1 MKTPI
6 RRQLGVVGMASLLL
20 LTGNVASA
28 DVGVRIKDLGRI
40 GGVRD
45 NMIVGY
51 GIVTGLARTGDSSRS
66 QATLQSVVNT
76 LREFGVVVST
86 GQLSSRNVAAVMV
99 TATLPPFARPG
110 DKLDVNVSSM
120 GDARSLVGA
129 TLLMTPLYGPDRR
142 IYALAQGSL
151 LVGGYMFDLNGNVVQ
166 RNHPTAGVISEG
178 AIVETGVASNILREG
193 GTLDFVLFQPD
204 HTTSSRVAAG
214 INRSFGT
221 PIAHAVDAGRVSI
234 TPPAPSQTNLVDFVA
249 SLESISV
256 EPDNRAR
263 VVVNERT
270 GTVVAGGDVRISKVS
285 VMQGDL
291 RVSIVTDYLVSQP
304 EGGLFRPSRNIET
317 RTVPR
322 TRIDVKEGQI
332 NNVSL
337 PAGTTVDALV
347 TALNRIK
354 TNTRDVISVLQA
366 VKRAGALHA
375 ELIVQ

>member
-1 MKTPI
+1 
-6 RRQLGVVGMASLLL
+6 
-20 LTGNVASA
+20 
-28 DVGVRIKDLGRI
+28 
-40 GGVRD
+40 
-45 NMIVGY
+45 
-51 GIVTGLARTGDSSRS
+51 
-66 QATLQSVVNT
+66 LQSVVNT

-129 TLLMTPLYGPDRR
+129 TLLMTPLHGPDRR

-151 LVGGYMFDLNGNVVQ
+151 AVGGYMFDLNGNVVQ

-178 AIVETGVASNILREG
+178 AIVEAGVASNILRAG

-204 HTTSSRVAAG
+204 HTTSSRVAAE
-214 INRSFGT
+214 INRNFGT
-221 PIAHAVDAGRVSI
+221 AIAHAADAGRVSI
-234 TPPAPSQTNLVDFVA
+234 MPPEQSQNNLVDFVA
-249 SLESISV
+249 SLEKIAV

-285 VMQGDL
+285 VTQGDL

-304 EGGLFRPSRNIET
+304 EGGLFRPSPSIRT
-317 RTVPR
+317 QTVPL
-322 TRIDVKEGQI
+322 TRVDVNDGQV

-347 TALNRIK
+347 TALNQIK
-354 TNTRDVISVLQA
+354 TNTRDVIAVLQA